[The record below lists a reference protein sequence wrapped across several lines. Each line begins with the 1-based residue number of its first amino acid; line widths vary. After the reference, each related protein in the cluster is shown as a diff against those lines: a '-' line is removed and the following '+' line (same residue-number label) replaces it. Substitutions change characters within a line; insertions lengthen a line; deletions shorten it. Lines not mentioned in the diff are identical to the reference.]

1 MRHIRKEK
9 AMWEGGCGTYG
20 DIMHCLYDTFY
31 YVLFESTVVLA
42 KQKDYETLLSQP
54 KLAQKRESAAAGTPV
69 DSPAPSSDPKL
80 AQARLH
86 ERMVTSKTL

>member
-1 MRHIRKEK
+1 MVFVNMIFSIIF
-9 AMWEGGCGTYG
+9 GNVVVF
-20 DIMHCLYDTFY
+20 ICLSMFFIFY

-42 KQKDYETLLSQP
+42 KQKDYERLLSQP

-86 ERMVTSKTL
+86 ECMVTSKTL

>member
-1 MRHIRKEK
+1 MVFVNMIFSIIF
-9 AMWEGGCGTYG
+9 GNVVVF
-20 DIMHCLYDTFY
+20 ICLSMFFIFY

-42 KQKDYETLLSQP
+42 KQKDYERLLSQP